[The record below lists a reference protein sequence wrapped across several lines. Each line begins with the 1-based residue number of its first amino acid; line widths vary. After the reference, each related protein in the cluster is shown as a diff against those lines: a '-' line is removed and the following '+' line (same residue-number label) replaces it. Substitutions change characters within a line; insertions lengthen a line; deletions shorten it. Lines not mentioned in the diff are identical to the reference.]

1 MKEKKEKKSKKEKK
15 EKKKVA
21 TTAFCFGAPVR
32 YAPSHFFPF
41 YIISWNA
48 QLLYTR
54 SPPCFF
60 LHVFYFHSAL
70 HLPFPFL
77 SFRSPTTVSHLL

>member
-48 QLLYTR
+48 QLHIHSVPSL
-54 SPPCFF
+54 FF
-60 LHVFYFHSAL
+60 FARVLCS
-70 HLPFPFL
+70 
-77 SFRSPTTVSHLL
+77 

>member
-41 YIISWNA
+41 YIILWNA
-48 QLLYTR
+48 QLL
-54 SPPCFF
+54 SLIP
-60 LHVFYFHSAL
+60 
-70 HLPFPFL
+70 LPFFFARVL
-77 SFRSPTTVSHLL
+77 CS